1 MNVYVGESF
10 TFTVDGHEFRADIR
24 EDSGFR
30 APWEECAG
38 MIDVSRVSHG
48 YAKRAGECF
57 LYAGS
62 RRGHSYVYHV
72 GEAQAKARA
81 ESWGC
86 NEKTR
91 AAFVA
96 KHRRE
101 PGPREMAVLAVRD
114 NAEYLAG
121 WCAGIWQYVGIGVS
135 MLDAEGEAVPGRGG
149 SLWGVESLGDYAR
162 DEIAPELAREILAEL
177 ARDQAREETE
187 ARERVYW
194 ASRGVETVEA

>member
-1 MNVYVGESF
+1 MSVYIGESF

-24 EDSGFR
+24 EDSSLGS
-30 APWEECAG
+30 PWKICDG
-38 MIDVSRVSHG
+38 NIDVTRVSHG
-48 YAKRAGECF
+48 YAKRASECF
-57 LYAGS
+57 LYVGG
-62 RRGHSYVYHV
+62 RREYSYIYHV
-72 GEAQAKARA
+72 GKAQAKARA

-86 NEKTR
+86 TDRTR
-91 AAFVA
+91 VAFVA

-121 WCAGIWQYVGIGVS
+121 WCAGIWQYVGIEVS

-187 ARERVYW
+187 ARD
-194 ASRGVETVEA
+194 VETVGA